1 MIEEDCNDWK
11 RLSLLKKI
19 VIIEKDCNVEKDCDH
34 WKELWLKN
42 PCL

>member
-1 MIEEDCNDWK
+1 MIEEDCNYWK

-19 VIIEKDCNVEKDCDH
+19 VIIEKDCNVEKVCDH
-34 WKELWLKN
+34 WKELGLKN